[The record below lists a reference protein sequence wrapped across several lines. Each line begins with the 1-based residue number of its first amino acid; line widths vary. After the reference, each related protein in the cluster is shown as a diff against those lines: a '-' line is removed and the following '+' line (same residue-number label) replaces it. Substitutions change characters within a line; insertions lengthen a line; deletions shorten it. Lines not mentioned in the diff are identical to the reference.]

1 MLRLVA
7 LLTVLGSVAADSENC
22 QQPQLGARI
31 GPKRREARGLA
42 FSQIADGVDVKVT
55 YDGSDRSAKYLS
67 SDACNGIT
75 HGLEDDGCYALE
87 KDGDGFKLA
96 GLRRPRSGESRVHAR
111 RHDAWHARTLTSR
124 RR

>member
-1 MLRLVA
+1 MLRLTA
-7 LLTVLGSVAADSENC
+7 LLTVLGSVVADSENC
-22 QQPQLGARI
+22 LQPQFGARR
-31 GPKRREARGLA
+31 GRKRREARELA
-42 FSQIADGVDVKVT
+42 FSQIADGVDVKVK
-55 YDGSDRSAKYLS
+55 YDGSDRSAKDLS

-87 KDGDGFKLA
+87 KDGDGFLLA